1 MYEYLRYSKLSGGKF
16 KPNHILTGILI
27 AGMVFVEGIVDVSEL
42 RAYLSK
48 LSVDVTLTSGQRLQ
62 TLM

>member
-16 KPNHILTGILI
+16 KPNHILTVTGILI

-48 LSVDVTLTSGQRLQ
+48 LSVDLT
-62 TLM
+62 